1 MPKEYGRERRVA
13 DFIQREFASI
23 LHREMK
29 DPRVGMV
36 SVNEV
41 KVSTDLGYADLY
53 VSSLDAQSE
62 EEREELLE
70 VLRGAAGFLRTLIA
84 KRAQMRT
91 TPRLRFHWDRLPEE
105 SNRIARLIDA
115 AVASDGARRDDSGA
129 ADSAADG
136 SSNPEDEDQR

>member
-23 LHREMK
+23 LQREMK

-84 KRAQMRT
+84 KRAQMRS
-91 TPRLRFHWDRLPEE
+91 TPRLRFHWDLLPEE
-105 SNRIARLIDA
+105 SNRMARLIDA
-115 AVASDGARRDDSGA
+115 AVASDGARRDEDRGQ
-129 ADSAADG
+129 
-136 SSNPEDEDQR
+136 PEDENQQ

>member
-23 LHREMK
+23 LQREMK

-41 KVSTDLGYADLY
+41 KVSSDLGYADLY
-53 VSSLDAQSE
+53 VSSLDAQTE
-62 EEREELLE
+62 AEREELLE

-105 SNRIARLIDA
+105 SNRMARLIDA
-115 AVASDGARRDDSGA
+115 AVASDDARRSVDDE
-129 ADSAADG
+129 SAASGRGPGQD
-136 SSNPEDEDQR
+136 DE

>member
-13 DFIQREFASI
+13 DFIQREFADI
-23 LHREMK
+23 LQREMK

-53 VSSLDAQSE
+53 VSSLDAATE
-62 EEREELLE
+62 EEQEALLD

-84 KRAQMRT
+84 KRAQMRS
-91 TPRLRFHWDRLPEE
+91 TPRLRFHWDRLPEQ
-105 SNRIARLIDA
+105 SNRMAQLIDA
-115 AVASDGARRDDSGA
+115 AVASDQARQPTAGSDAPPTKDDDDSMT
-129 ADSAADG
+129 DG
-136 SSNPEDEDQR
+136 ER

>member
-13 DFIQREFASI
+13 DFIQREFAAI

-41 KVSTDLGYADLY
+41 RVSTDLGYADLY
-53 VSSLDAQSE
+53 ISSLDAKDE
-62 EEREELLE
+62 AEREALLE
-70 VLRGAAGFLRTLIA
+70 VLRGASGFLRTLIA

-91 TPRLRFHWDRLPEE
+91 TPRLRFHWDHLPEE
-105 SNRIARLIDA
+105 SNRMSRLIDA
-115 AVASDGARRDDSGA
+115 AVASDSDRRPDS
-129 ADSAADG
+129 
-136 SSNPEDEDQR
+136 DEDKP

>member
-1 MPKEYGRERRVA
+1 MPKEFGRERRVA
-13 DFIQREFASI
+13 DFIQREFATI
-23 LHREMK
+23 LQREMK

-53 VSSLDAQSE
+53 VSSLDVQSE

-105 SNRIARLIDA
+105 SNRMARLIDA
-115 AVASDGARRDDSGA
+115 AVASDDARRDDDDDGP
-129 ADSAADG
+129 ADG
-136 SSNPEDEDQR
+136 GSGKSEDEGRA